1 MTTSRTRSGLSFKP
15 PEPAVSSNIAAP
27 VLPNHYTQGPPESFG
42 TLIRPHLAQKP
53 AALVI
58 GSSTTPGRTP
68 PVVHFQP
75 KIADSAIFLVQK
87 GSLAPIE
94 EDSDSSSSNSE
105 EDSPFSRKKFPPH
118 DPTAPRAPPAVP
130 SKMAIS
136 GDSVRGVRPHG
147 KSPFW

>member
-1 MTTSRTRSGLSFKP
+1 MATSRTRFGLSFNAS
-15 PEPAVSSNIAAP
+15 EPAILSNIAAP
-27 VLPNHYTQGPPESFG
+27 VLHDYTTHRPSESFG
-42 TLIRPHLAQKP
+42 SVIRPHIPQKP
-53 AALVI
+53 GPLLI

-94 EDSDSSSSNSE
+94 EDSDSSSSDSE
-105 EDSPFSRKKFPPH
+105 EESPLSRKKFPPH
-118 DPTAPRAPPAVP
+118 DPITLPSPPAVP
-130 SKMAIS
+130 PIMAIS
-136 GDSVRGVRPHG
+136 CDSVRGVRPHG